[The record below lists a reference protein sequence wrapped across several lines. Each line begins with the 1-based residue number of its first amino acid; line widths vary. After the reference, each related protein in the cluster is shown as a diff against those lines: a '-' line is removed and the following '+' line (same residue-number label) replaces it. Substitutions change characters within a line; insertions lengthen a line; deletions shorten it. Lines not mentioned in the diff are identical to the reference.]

1 MTLTNKL
8 ILPVLVGYVLLASA
22 FYFVWAPKQL
32 EQSKTYYLEQ
42 QQLVLQSLHFL
53 VKDAVLE
60 EDIDKINLRLDQ
72 AWQSYETNWH
82 YLAVEKQEGQP
93 LYLAGSPADETTP
106 FSTTIKMR
114 FLRSGYSVASLRA
127 DVDWSVLVKANH
139 QSTVHV
145 EMLLLFV
152 FMALVIVLLVV
163 TETFIKLPLLRLEHA
178 MKHPEEKDPGTPE
191 SSDEGDEG
199 DEISR
204 VARAYTK
211 TRKDQQD

>member
-60 EDIDKINLRLDQ
+60 EDIDEINLRLDQ

-82 YLAVEKQEGQP
+82 YLAVEKQDGKP
-93 LYLAGSPADETTP
+93 LYSAGSPADETTP
-106 FSTTIKMR
+106 FSTTIRIR
-114 FLRSGYSVASLRA
+114 FQRSGYSVAALRA

-139 QSTVHV
+139 ESTLHV

-163 TETFIKLPLLRLEHA
+163 TETFIKLPLMRLEHA
-178 MKHPEEKDPGTPE
+178 MKHPEEKGLDTPE
-191 SSDEGDEG
+191 SSDEG

-211 TRKDQQD
+211 TRKNQQD

>member
-42 QQLVLQSLHFL
+42 QQLVLQSLHSL

-60 EDIDKINLRLDQ
+60 EDIDEINLRLDQ

-82 YLAVEKQEGQP
+82 YLVVEKQEGKP
-93 LYLAGSPADETTP
+93 LYSAGSPADETTP
-106 FSTTIKMR
+106 FSTTIRIR
-114 FLRSGYSVASLRA
+114 FLRSGYSVAALRA
-127 DVDWSVLVKANH
+127 DVDWSVLAKANH
-139 QSTVHV
+139 ESTLHV

-163 TETFIKLPLLRLEHA
+163 TETFIKLPLMRLEHA
-178 MKHPEEKDPGTPE
+178 MKHPEEKDPGIPE
-191 SSDEGDEG
+191 SSNEN

-204 VARAYTK
+204 VVRAYTK
-211 TRKDQQD
+211 TRRDQQDQ

>member
-1 MTLTNKL
+1 M
-8 ILPVLVGYVLLASA
+8 LLASA

-60 EDIDKINLRLDQ
+60 EDIDEINLRLDQ

-82 YLAVEKQEGQP
+82 YLAVEKQDGKP
-93 LYLAGSPADETTP
+93 LYSAGSPADETTP
-106 FSTTIKMR
+106 FSTTIRIR
-114 FLRSGYSVASLRA
+114 FQRSGYSVAALRA

-139 QSTVHV
+139 ESTLHV

-163 TETFIKLPLLRLEHA
+163 TETFIKLPLMRLEHA
-178 MKHPEEKDPGTPE
+178 MKHPEEKGLDTPE
-191 SSDEGDEG
+191 SSDEG

-211 TRKDQQD
+211 TRKNQQD

>member
-42 QQLVLQSLHFL
+42 QQLVLQSLHAL

-60 EDIDKINLRLDQ
+60 EDIDEINLRLDQ

-82 YLAVEKQEGQP
+82 YLAVEKQEGKP
-93 LYLAGSPADETTP
+93 LYSAGSPADETTP
-106 FSTTIKMR
+106 FSTTIRIR
-114 FLRSGYSVASLRA
+114 FLRSGYSVAALRA

-139 QSTVHV
+139 ESTLHV

-163 TETFIKLPLLRLEHA
+163 TETFIKLPLLRLEQA
-178 MKHPEEKDPGTPE
+178 MKHPEEKDPGIPE
-191 SSDEGDEG
+191 SSNEN

-211 TRKDQQD
+211 TRKNQQD

>member
-60 EDIDKINLRLDQ
+60 EDIDEINLRLDQ

-82 YLAVEKQEGQP
+82 YLAVEKQEGKP
-93 LYLAGSPADETTP
+93 LYSAGSPADETTP
-106 FSTTIKMR
+106 FSTTIRIR
-114 FLRSGYSVASLRA
+114 FQRSGYSVAALRA

-139 QSTVHV
+139 ESTLHV

-163 TETFIKLPLLRLEHA
+163 TETFIKLPLMRLEHA
-178 MKHPEEKDPGTPE
+178 MKHPEEKGLDTPE
-191 SSDEGDEG
+191 SSDEG

-211 TRKDQQD
+211 TRKNQQD